1 MAVFILINGFLTV
14 RFYFLLFITIYWLFL
29 ILAPLNAFAADK
41 IFTCKPVIAG
51 SPKKDGSFYV
61 ENIDDESTPILDVT
75 PTSQLLI
82 RGEDVYFK
90 NNSSRKFEALVPYES
105 VADIK
110 EIREIHE
117 GLSNWDEILSLDNF
131 RTFYLRY
138 FNNGKES
145 LKRISINGRNTKTA
159 VITVPMEDYSSY
171 FSLST
176 CEGGSTNKNIQIEY
190 DLNKIVS

>member
-1 MAVFILINGFLTV
+1 MIQLKIYPLPLTLFLILIWT
-14 RFYFLLFITIYWLFL
+14 FL
-29 ILAPLNAFAADK
+29 ILAPLNVFAADK
-41 IFTCKPVIAG
+41 TFTCKPVVAG

-61 ENIDDESTPILDVT
+61 EDIHDESTPMLNFI

-90 NNSSRKFEALVPYES
+90 NNPSRKFEALVSYER
-105 VADIK
+105 VKDVK

-131 RTFYLRY
+131 RTYYLRY
-138 FNNGKES
+138 FGGNGSES

-159 VITVPMEDYSSY
+159 VITIPMEDYPSY
-171 FSLST
+171 FSLSI
-176 CEGGSTNKNIQIEY
+176 CEGDSTNKNIQIEY
-190 DLNKIVS
+190 DGSKIVS

>member
-1 MAVFILINGFLTV
+1 M
-14 RFYFLLFITIYWLFL
+14 RFFFWLFFVVYWSFL
-29 ILAPLNAFAADK
+29 ILAPLSTFASDK
-41 IFTCKPVIAG
+41 TFTCKPVVAG

-61 ENIDDESTPILDVT
+61 EDIGEESTPMLDVT
-75 PTSQLLI
+75 PISQLLV

-90 NNSSRKFEALVPYES
+90 NNLSRKFEALVPYER
-105 VADIK
+105 VADVK

-145 LKRISINGRNTKTA
+145 LKRISINARNTKTA
-159 VITVPMEDYSSY
+159 VLTIPMEDHPSY
-171 FSLST
+171 FSLSN
-176 CEGGSTNKNIQIEY
+176 CEGDSTNKNIQIEY